1 MNKKRLSEL
10 LRFAA
15 VTLLTLI
22 ALTPILWTILST
34 LRPTELLIRGSLFP
48 YLSELTFKNY
58 RLIME
63 KSYLLAYMYNSF
75 LYSSL
80 SALASTVVG
89 VAGGYGL
96 SRFVF
101 PGHKFILNMFIVI
114 MMIPI
119 LVVLVPLYFILAKAG
134 FLSPTALII
143 IYAAG
148 NVPFS
153 VWVNK
158 TYIDSIPEQIDEAAC
173 IDGSGKLQ
181 NLWHLILPLALPG
194 YMSTLIIVF
203 VNGWNEL
210 VYASVLLTRFQ
221 WKPITT
227 GMLGLLGQY
236 GNNWGAMNTAAFL
249 SCLPALVVF
258 FLLQRY
264 FIGGIVAG
272 AIKE

>member
-1 MNKKRLSEL
+1 MNKKLSGAV
-10 LRFAA
+10 RFAVVA
-15 VTLLTLI
+15 LLTLI

-34 LRPTELLIRGSLFP
+34 LRPSELLIRGSLLP
-48 YLSELTFKNY
+48 RLSEFTLKNY
-58 RLIME
+58 QQIIE
-63 KSYLLAYMYNSF
+63 KSYLFNFMYNSF

-80 SALASTVVG
+80 SALAATAVG

-101 PGHKFILNMFIVI
+101 PGSKLIMNLFILI

-119 LVVLVPLYFILAKAG
+119 LIVLVPLYFILVKAG
-134 FLSPTALII
+134 FLSPTALTI
-143 IYAAG
+143 IYVAG

-158 TYIDSIPEQIDEAAC
+158 TYIDTIPEQIDEAAC

-181 NLWHLILPLALPG
+181 SLWHMIIPLAMPG
-194 YMSTLIIVF
+194 YVSVFIIVF
-203 VNGWNEL
+203 INGWNEL
-210 VYASVLLTRFQ
+210 VFASVLLTRMQ

-227 GMLGLLGQY
+227 GILSLLGQY
-236 GNNWGAMNTAAFL
+236 GNNWGALNTAAFL
-249 SCLPALVVF
+249 SCLPVLAVF

-264 FIGGIVAG
+264 FVGGIVAG
-272 AIKE
+272 AVKE